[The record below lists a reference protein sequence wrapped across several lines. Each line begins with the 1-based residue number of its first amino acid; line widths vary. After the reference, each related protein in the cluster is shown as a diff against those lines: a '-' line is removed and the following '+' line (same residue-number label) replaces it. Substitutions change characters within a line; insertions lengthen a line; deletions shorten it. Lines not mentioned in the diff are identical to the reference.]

1 MFHEL
6 TLFPLFNSLTILKEL
21 DVSLLH
27 RTTSLRP
34 GFFTL
39 PFITLLVQISFVS
52 KLINILIPNFFLL
65 PSFLVRMT
73 KRGRRLRCIFFTI
86 FVIHVHV
93 LFMNTNIL
101 FYLNYCLVC
110 ILCVSEIQSGFVIFQ
125 KRERLLSCIPCFS
138 LFLLSYF
145 GKILKLSLNLFFP

>member
-6 TLFPLFNSLTILKEL
+6 THFPLFNSLTILKEL
-21 DVSLLH
+21 AVSLLH

-34 GFFTL
+34 EFFTSL
-39 PFITLLVQISFVS
+39 SIPLLVLIQLAR
-52 KLINILIPNFFLL
+52 KLVNILIPNFFLL

-93 LFMNTNIL
+93 L
-101 FYLNYCLVC
+101 
-110 ILCVSEIQSGFVIFQ
+110 Q
-125 KRERLLSCIPCFS
+125 KMVK
-138 LFLLSYF
+138 
-145 GKILKLSLNLFFP
+145 KIHLSLLPFLSLEPEKKEEKRSLGIRMFTSFLAS